1 MNAKEAMDPITAALK
16 EQVQKTRERVVSLTS
31 AFEDLVDYAAVT
43 PPDDEHDPEGATIGW
58 ERAR

>member
-1 MNAKEAMDPITAALK
+1 MDPITAALK